1 MAIEANIVYLK
12 EEIKNFQERIDSI
25 VDFLNQNPLVSIYCR
40 AINGKIYYYKKFRK
54 NGESVSEFFGN
65 EKFDIRN
72 ERKKIDAE
80 NRKIRKAKFKL
91 MAFKRGKEAMEKQL
105 KIAQKAFKS
114 V

>member
-1 MAIEANIVYLK
+1 MAIESNIVYLK

-25 VDFLNQNPLVSIYCR
+25 VDFLNQNPSVSIYPR

-54 NGESVSEFFGN
+54 NGESVSEFVGN

-72 ERKKIDAE
+72 EKKKLEVE

-91 MAFKRGKEAMEKQL
+91 MAFKRAKKAMEKQL
-105 KIAQKAFKS
+105 KIAEKAYKN